1 MKELRVVGKSVKK
14 ADAYGKVTGKA
25 IYAEDIQL
33 PGMLHA
39 KVLRSPYP
47 HAYIEE
53 IDISKAETIPGVH
66 CVLTAKDI
74 KGTNR
79 YGLVVQDQQVLAET
93 KVRFVGDA
101 IATVAAETEEQAKEA
116 VRNIKVTY
124 KQLPAISTVEE
135 ALTDGAPLIYEKG
148 NLLQH
153 TKVRKGNVETGF
165 SLSDVIVENTYITQ
179 SVEHAYLE
187 RECSVATCD
196 PSGYLTVWTA
206 TQSIFRDRRQIANA
220 LGIKFSQLRII
231 QTTTGG
237 AFGGKDDI
245 TTEMYSTL
253 LTYYTGQPVKY
264 SMTREESFF
273 STTKRHPFK
282 IRCKTGAT
290 KEGKLTAL
298 EGTIYADTGAF
309 ASLGNFVVKRGGL
322 HLSGPY
328 YIPNIKVDTYT
339 VYTNNVPSGA
349 FRGFGVPQAAFAHES
364 QMDLLAEKLGMS
376 PVDIRLLNCLRPG
389 LSTSTGQVFY
399 HSVGIG
405 KTLEIAKEYYLKFKQ
420 EGGGSE

>member
-1 MKELRVVGKSVKK
+1 VEELRIVGKSVKK
-14 ADAYGKVTGKA
+14 VDAYGKVTGKA

-39 KVLRSPYP
+39 KVFRSQYP
-47 HAYIEE
+47 HAYLQE
-53 IDISKAETIPGVH
+53 IDISKAKTIPGVR

-79 YGLVVQDQQVLAET
+79 YGLAVQDQQVLAEK

-101 IATVAAETEEQAKEA
+101 IAAVAAETEEQAEKA
-116 VRNIKVTY
+116 IKHIGVVY
-124 KQLPAISTVEE
+124 KQLPSISTIDE
-135 ALTDGAPLIYEKG
+135 ALADGAPLIYEKG

-153 TKVRKGNVETGF
+153 TKVRKGNVEEGF
-165 SLSDVIVENTYITQ
+165 AQSEVIIANTYATQ
-179 SVEHAYLE
+179 CVEHAYLE

-196 PSGYLTVWTA
+196 PSGYLTVWTP

-253 LTYYTGQPVKY
+253 LAYYTGQPVKY

-282 IRCKTGAT
+282 IDCKTGAT
-290 KEGKLTAL
+290 KEGKLMAL

-309 ASLGNFVVKRGGL
+309 ASLGQFVVKRGGL
-322 HLSGPY
+322 HLAGPY
-328 YIPNIKVDTYT
+328 CIPNIKVDTYT

-349 FRGFGVPQAAFAHES
+349 FRGFGVPQVAFAHES